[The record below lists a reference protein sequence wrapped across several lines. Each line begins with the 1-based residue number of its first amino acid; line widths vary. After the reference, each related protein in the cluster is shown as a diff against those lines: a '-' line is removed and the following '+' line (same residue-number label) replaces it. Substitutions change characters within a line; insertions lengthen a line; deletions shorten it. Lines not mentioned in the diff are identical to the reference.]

1 MNMRLL
7 AAAPALAFAA
17 AAHADLHEFSQA
29 GTLKVDAGAPRSATL
44 HAACSPDKDGG
55 ALSIELI
62 VLEANTLKD
71 FDYDDFEGP
80 DAAAGQGA
88 ESSGLDDR
96 IGYDGNLQHRRGLV
110 CAGAAAILHVRRQPA
125 FASARSAGETAGR
138 DRLGIRETRMDAN
151 RIRQGNAQTRRNVRL
166 RRGSRD
172 AAAQRCRGVSAGRQ
186 VRLTK
191 AAPDRSDF
199 RLDCRSR
206 VLEQSAHVGRQRPVR
221 RVLFGLGFA

>member
-80 DAAAGQGA
+80 DAAAGGKA
-88 ESSGLDDR
+88 LSHLAWTTGSGTTEISSTAAGWYAPEPPQSFMFGVSQR
-96 IGYDGNLQHRRGLV
+96 SHRREAPAKLL
-110 CAGAAAILHVRRQPA
+110 AAIGSESGKLVWTQTGSDKA
-125 FASARSAGETAGR
+125 
-138 DRLGIRETRMDAN
+138 
-151 RIRQGNAQTRRNVRL
+151 TRRLVATFDF
-166 RRGSRD
+166 D
-172 AAAQRCRGVSAGRQ
+172 AAAAT
-186 VRLTK
+186 RLRNAV
-191 AAPDRSDF
+191 AACLPGGKS
-199 RLDCRSR
+199 
-206 VLEQSAHVGRQRPVR
+206 G
-221 RVLFGLGFA
+221 